1 MTRNGA
7 DEQEVF
13 TMNNIVNLEEPIT
26 KLFRSAIGDGYNEE
40 EIEEMLADIDFHAL
54 SQAIFHNL
62 ETVYEYTVD
71 CTLPFAMNYRGLELF
86 PRAAFLYEDA
96 GDCMASFVCCAR
108 SLELWMLEDA
118 SVAIVSVYHTN
129 VGNGEFITN
138 YRVYKGEDFGECG
151 MCIDMEDFAA
161 ELQKMCQPYYEHQ
174 LPEYEL

>member
-1 MTRNGA
+1 
-7 DEQEVF
+7 
-13 TMNNIVNLEEPIT
+13 MNNIINLEESIT

-96 GDCMASFVCCAR
+96 GDCMASLCAAPDHWNCGCWKMPVLLSFPCTIPMWETE
-108 SLELWMLEDA
+108 SLSPTTVSIKVRTSGSAECVSTWRISQKNCRRCA
-118 SVAIVSVYHTN
+118 SPIMSISSPNTS
-129 VGNGEFITN
+129 
-138 YRVYKGEDFGECG
+138 YKTRAYGLT
-151 MCIDMEDFAA
+151 A
-161 ELQKMCQPYYEHQ
+161 
-174 LPEYEL
+174 

>member
-1 MTRNGA
+1 
-7 DEQEVF
+7 
-13 TMNNIVNLEEPIT
+13 MNNIVNLEESIT

-108 SLELWMLEDA
+108 SPAHGCPGLLWQSRGQWRIPTGFPSRRFFWHLPLHRPHLLHEVP
-118 SVAIVSVYHTN
+118 SLQYPQ
-129 VGNGEFITN
+129 
-138 YRVYKGEDFGECG
+138 RVQRSGKR
-151 MCIDMEDFAA
+151 
-161 ELQKMCQPYYEHQ
+161 
-174 LPEYEL
+174 